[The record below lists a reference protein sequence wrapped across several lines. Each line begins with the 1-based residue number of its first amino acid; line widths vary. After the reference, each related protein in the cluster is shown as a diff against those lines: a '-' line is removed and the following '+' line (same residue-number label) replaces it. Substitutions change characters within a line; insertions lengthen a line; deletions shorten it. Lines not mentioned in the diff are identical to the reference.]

1 MLPPLRLMLCLRA
14 SALRR
19 PGVAG
24 GRWDGDY
31 VSGIERERGREKG
44 REREREGGRK
54 IVKDRWR

>member
-1 MLPPLRLMLCLRA
+1 MLCLRA